1 MVGYVVQGLLSMKE
15 KRKISKY
22 SIRRNFD
29 GTEVVFNTKTGK
41 VLSFD
46 STDKIDDAIN
56 QNSDLFQLLAEYK
69 FIVHDDEYNQI
80 LEGYK
85 KIQNETLFLIILAH

>member
-1 MVGYVVQGLLSMKE
+1 MLNSLGNSKHLT
-15 KRKISKY
+15 KY
-22 SIRRNFD
+22 SIKRNFD